1 MNISSIS
8 DEHLD
13 EFRRLYF
20 EEFGE
25 EISREEASVRAMQL
39 IDLYRLLM
47 DLEKRGDLP
56 PAQSGHEAA

>member
-1 MNISSIS
+1 MNISNIP
-8 DEHLD
+8 DERLD
-13 EFRRLYF
+13 KFRRLYF

-47 DLEKRGDLP
+47 ELETRGDRP
-56 PAQSGHEAA
+56 PVQSGREAA

>member
-1 MNISSIS
+1 MTISNIPG
-8 DEHLD
+8 ERLD

-25 EISREEASVRAMQL
+25 EISRDEASVRALQL

-47 DLEKRGDLP
+47 ELETRNDPP
-56 PAQSGHEAA
+56 PAQTGPVAP